1 MSSGFSAPSFSA
13 KLPKREQVTVT
24 TTELADEDHPFPT
37 DTSKSILARDIGIFQ
52 ELLSSKTLQSTV
64 LDTIDNQ
71 TLVEEHEF
79 SQEVNKQTH
88 SRPPTVK
95 QMLTDGINPT
105 SPMFNSEPFAPS
117 PRGPCFANSSQAFW
131 YLTTVP
137 LLSNLLSTANYP
149 PHLQDQYL
157 FFHNHSIIPA
167 LGPSALSTNK
177 WTPHLTHNISPF
189 EPSLGLKNNKLQ
201 VHCTF
206 EPIGP
211 YAGTSEDKFNQ
222 SLPLSLVSALSQARI
237 CPNMNLEWWNQITS
251 IFFIS
256 DSEIASQPSLF
267 AGVKVHP
274 TCFLAF
280 DLPST
285 EFAPVLKPY
294 LFPHRRAVMEGIG
307 RDELVFK
314 TIRNLPSA
322 PFKTSPA
329 LEKVEAFLTKD
340 EETSHTRARPQESGL
355 GLKSRVMSV
364 EMLSFDCISPSSSI
378 LKIYAKSHD
387 ASFSNVLNAFTLGG
401 TSNSPYTAGSIKA
414 LEKFWKSALLLSD
427 DWSDSDSQSAEFLY
441 FCFEISPGKSEPEVK
456 VYVPS
461 WTLGID
467 KTGITRGLGRCFREL
482 GWDAGRTY
490 KIDVQNL
497 LWVTFVSYFTA
508 R

>member
-1 MSSGFSAPSFSA
+1 MSSSFST
-13 KLPKREQVTVT
+13 KLPKRDQLTIT
-24 TTELADEDHPFPT
+24 TTKLADEDHPFPT
-37 DTSKSILARDIGIFQ
+37 DTSKSILSRDIGIFQ

-71 TLVEEHEF
+71 ALVEEHEF
-79 SQEVNKQTH
+79 SQEADSQTH

-131 YLTTVP
+131 YLATMP
-137 LLSNLLSTANYP
+137 LLSKLLSTANYP

-167 LGPSALSTNK
+167 LGPSASSTNK

-189 EPSLGLKNNKLQ
+189 ECSLAFKKNKQQ
-201 VHCTF
+201 VRYTF

-211 YAGTSEDKFNQ
+211 YAGTSEDRFNQ
-222 SLPLSLVSALSQARI
+222 SLPLSLVSAFSQAKL
-237 CPNMNLEWWNQITS
+237 CPNMNLEWWNQITTT
-251 IFFIS
+251 FFIS
-256 DSEIASQPSLF
+256 DAEIAAQPSLF
-267 AGVKVHP
+267 AGAKVHP

-294 LFPHRRAVMEGIG
+294 LFPHRRAVMEGIS

-322 PFKTSPA
+322 PFKASPA
-329 LEKVEAFLTKD
+329 LEKVEAFLSKD
-340 EETSHTRARPQESGL
+340 YETSHVQSRLLESGK

-364 EMLSFDCISPSSSI
+364 EMLSFDCISTSSSR
-378 LKIYAKSHD
+378 LKIYAKTHD
-387 ASFSNVLNAFTLGG
+387 ASFSNLLNTFTLGG
-401 TSNSPYTAGSIKA
+401 TSDSPYTTVSIKA
-414 LEKFWKSALLLSD
+414 LERFWNSVLLLGD
-427 DWSDSDSQSAEFLY
+427 DWSDYDSQCAEFLY
-441 FCFEISPGKSEPEVK
+441 FCFEISPGKSEPGVK

-467 KTGITRGLGRCFREL
+467 KTGLTRGLGGCFREL
-482 GWDAGRTY
+482 GWDAGRSY
-490 KIDVQNL
+490 KSDIQNL
-497 LWVTFVSYFTA
+497 L
-508 R
+508 